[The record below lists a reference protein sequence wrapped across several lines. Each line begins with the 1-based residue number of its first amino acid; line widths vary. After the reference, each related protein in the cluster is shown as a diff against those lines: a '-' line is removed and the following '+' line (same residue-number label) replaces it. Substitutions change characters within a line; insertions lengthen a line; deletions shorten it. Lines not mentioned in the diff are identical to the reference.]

1 MCREIYHPYPSG
13 GVARY
18 PLSKGKGNYVTYGDI
33 NGKGDH
39 MNYIIFEDEGY
50 KNFLP
55 FTYTRFVG
63 AMRVGILKLRQ
74 RIGIYFDFPPANVI
88 LRFDLESMYRQ
99 RHKNWQINHVAA
111 HEYTFINARVKLS
124 ETLKHEIEKLSFGQ
138 KLVSGAMVI
147 AFKIKNDKDMHCTTE
162 TLHILYDDL
171 KPITTKIKDPLWTYT
186 WEFIIENGNMLKED
200 YQLVFV
206 EEDNFIQID
215 PGVTAINPYNIWIGE
230 GAELKHGVILD
241 ATDGPIVIDEK
252 ATIMH
257 NAVIIGPAYIGKNS
271 LVKVGSKIYHNTS
284 IGPQCK
290 VAGEIEGTIIQ
301 AYTNKQHDGYLGHSY
316 IGEWV
321 NIGADTNN
329 SDLKNT
335 YRPIKV
341 WFFPQKE
348 KVSTG
353 NIFIGCFIGDHSKVG
368 INCSINTGAVIG
380 FGVNVYGKDLI
391 ADFIPSFSW
400 GEAHSLLR
408 YHLERFLETTENVK
422 IRRKEQLIS
431 HEIDLIK
438 LIYQNIDTIEG

>member
-1 MCREIYHPYPSG
+1 
-13 GVARY
+13 
-18 PLSKGKGNYVTYGDI
+18 
-33 NGKGDH
+33 

-74 RIGIYFDFPPANVI
+74 RLGIFFDFAPTNVI

-99 RHKNWQINHVAA
+99 RHKNWQINHVST
-111 HEYTFINARVKLS
+111 HEYTFINARIKLS
-124 ETLKHEIEKLSFGQ
+124 DTIKQEIYNLDFGQ
-138 KLVSGAMVI
+138 KLVSSSTVL
-147 AFKIKNDKDMHCTTE
+147 AFKLKNEKDIHCTTE
-162 TLHILYDDL
+162 TLHILHDNFQTI
-171 KPITTKIKDPLWTYT
+171 PTKVEDPLWTFT
-186 WEFIIENGNMLKED
+186 WEFIIENGKKIQED
-200 YQLVFV
+200 FELVFA

-215 PGVTAINPYNIWIGE
+215 PGVIAINPYNIWIGE

-241 ATDGPIVIDEK
+241 ASDGPIIIDEK
-252 ATIMH
+252 AQIMH
-257 NAVIIGPAYIGKNS
+257 NSVIIGPAYIGKNT
-271 LVKVGSKIYHNTS
+271 LVKIGAKIYHKTS
-284 IGPQCK
+284 IGPHCK
-290 VAGEIEGTIIQ
+290 VAGEIEATVIQ

-329 SDLKNT
+329 SDLKNN
-335 YRPIKV
+335 YRSVKV
-341 WFFPQKE
+341 WFYPQKE
-348 KVSTG
+348 KISTEE
-353 NIFIGCFIGDHSKVG
+353 IFIGCFIGDHSKVG

-391 ADFIPSFSW
+391 TNFIPSFSW
-400 GEAHSLLR
+400 GEAKSLLR
-408 YHLERFLETTENVK
+408 YKLDRFLETTENVK

-438 LIYQNIDTIEG
+438 LIYQNIETTEG